1 MRAMQPGERIAIK
14 AAYVRK
20 NGLPFDNRGHGVAA
34 MASRSWA
41 VAQVPSVQRPDVRC

>member
-20 NGLPFDNRGHGVAA
+20 NGLPFDNRGHGVAVMGGCPGA
-34 MASRSWA
+34 FGPA
-41 VAQVPSVQRPDVRC
+41 P